1 MSGGGGTGLI
11 VMPDRSDEVMIVL
24 TPRFPC
30 RITHVPYSHAD
41 IPFKSFPH
49 RTAILISVRCMT
61 SHRCSPAR
69 VAPRTRPHRPCW
81 HAPAAAV
88 PLLHVLCRRVTRS
101 PFRLLPCSQALPDCD
116 RQTIQMM
123 NRRKPENV
131 PTSVALRARVS
142 RAQPPAPT
150 VTRV

>member
-11 VMPDRSDEVMIVL
+11 VMPDRSDEVMIV
-24 TPRFPC
+24 PHGS
-30 RITHVPYSHAD
+30 HVACAILSRRHPLQ
-41 IPFKSFPH
+41 IVPPPH
-49 RTAILISVRCMT
+49 RNSDFCTVHDVASVQSRP
-61 SHRCSPAR
+61 RSPAHT
-69 VAPRTRPHRPCW
+69 APCW

>member
-1 MSGGGGTGLI
+1 
-11 VMPDRSDEVMIVL
+11 MPDRSDEVMIVL

-69 VAPRTRPHRPCW
+69 VAPRTRPPCW
-81 HAPAAAV
+81 GMPPR
-88 PLLHVLCRRVTRS
+88 PLFRCCMFCVVGWRVRRSGFCLVLRLCRIAIVKRS
-101 PFRLLPCSQALPDCD
+101 RWWIAVNPKTFRLPSRSGLACRERNRPRPQLPAF
-116 RQTIQMM
+116 
-123 NRRKPENV
+123 
-131 PTSVALRARVS
+131 
-142 RAQPPAPT
+142 
-150 VTRV
+150 

>member
-69 VAPRTRPHRPCW
+69 VAPRTRDT
-81 HAPAAAV
+81 APSPMLLAGMPPRAAAA
-88 PLLHVLCRRVTRS
+88 L
-101 PFRLLPCSQALPDCD
+101 FRCC
-116 RQTIQMM
+116 MFC
-123 NRRKPENV
+123 V
-131 PTSVALRARVS
+131 VG
-142 RAQPPAPT
+142 
-150 VTRV
+150 